1 MTGSSVSTTFG
12 VEKMHKTS
20 HSFALGTSV
29 ALILAYLIFPIIV
42 VVGISFNAT
51 TALRFPPNGWSLRW
65 YEQLFSSS
73 EWTGS
78 FLISL
83 QVGTLTMILSVLIGV
98 PAAFALSR
106 YKPPGRKLINALLL
120 SALIA
125 PPVVRALSTYLF
137 YVPLGLNNTI
147 LGLAIAHSVGGI
159 PFVVINTVAGL
170 RSFDTTLERAAIIH
184 GAHPFIAVITITLKV
199 IFPSIMV
206 GAIFAFMQSLQELL
220 ISIFVLGTL
229 GSPLA
234 VKMWEGVRVGVDPT
248 IAAASSMLVVL
259 AAVVFGIVALAKL
272 ATDARG
278 SARAGA
284 GE

>member
-1 MTGSSVSTTFG
+1 
-12 VEKMHKTS
+12 MHKTS

-147 LGLAIAHSVGGI
+147 IGLAIAHSVGGI